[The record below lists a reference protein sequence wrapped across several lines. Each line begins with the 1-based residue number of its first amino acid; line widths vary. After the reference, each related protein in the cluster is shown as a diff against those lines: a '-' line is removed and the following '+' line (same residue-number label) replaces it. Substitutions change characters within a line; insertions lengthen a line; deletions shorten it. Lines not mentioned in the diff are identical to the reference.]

1 MGLVTA
7 IFGGMTVQDVALWI
21 GILCTLGTFIV
32 NSYYKWKEDKRAE
45 ARDKRQSS
53 GVVGPSGRCSLPSPS
68 HADVS
73 EGIG

>member
-1 MGLVTA
+1 
-7 IFGGMTVQDVALWI
+7 MTVQDVALWI

-53 GVVGPSGRCSLPSPS
+53 GVVGPSGRCSLPSTA